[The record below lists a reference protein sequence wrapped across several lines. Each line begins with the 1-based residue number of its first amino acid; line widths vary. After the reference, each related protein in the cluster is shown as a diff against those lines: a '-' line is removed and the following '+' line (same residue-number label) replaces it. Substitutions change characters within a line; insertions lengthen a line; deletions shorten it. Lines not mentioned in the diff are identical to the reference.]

1 MESLGAAVGVAIRN
15 RRTAMGL
22 SQEQLG
28 EVAGL
33 DRTYISG
40 VERGVRNP
48 TISSLGRIASALEC
62 DLSAILIEA
71 EFSAEQEAVPPKS
84 TNRFDST
91 RAVPRPYWATPF
103 LGIT

>member
-22 SQEQLG
+22 SQEKLG

-48 TISSLGRIASALEC
+48 TISSLGRIAAALEC
-62 DLSAILIEA
+62 NLSEILIEA
-71 EFSAEQEAVPPKS
+71 ETA
-84 TNRFDST
+84 
-91 RAVPRPYWATPF
+91 
-103 LGIT
+103 